1 MCIVYKFIVL
11 LMVFIIIVLNIY
23 ICSLLEDEYY
33 NFKFLG
39 GYFDN
44 IRFYWK

>member
-33 NFKFLG
+33 KVKFLWG
-39 GYFDN
+39 D
-44 IRFYWK
+44 ILII